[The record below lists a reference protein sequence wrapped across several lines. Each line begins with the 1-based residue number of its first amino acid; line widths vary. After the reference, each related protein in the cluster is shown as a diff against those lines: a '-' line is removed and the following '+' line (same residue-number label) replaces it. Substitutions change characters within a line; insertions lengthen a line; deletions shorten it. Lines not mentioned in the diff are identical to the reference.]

1 MKIDLCRA
9 ANLLLSKDNI
19 LILAHSHPDGDTLGS
34 AFALCRGLQLLG
46 KQSKVFCSDIIPSK
60 FSYLWREVKEQEFTP
75 EYIVAVDV
83 ADTKLLGK
91 PGEEL
96 YSDKIDLCIDHH
108 ASNLMYAKETL
119 LDVTAG
125 GTCEVICMLLNEMKV
140 EISADIADCIYTGV
154 STDTGCFRYSN
165 ATSRSY
171 RIAADMIDKGAD
183 AAIINQ
189 VMFET
194 KTRTYAQLER
204 LALDTMKMYF
214 DGKCAIIHVTQEM
227 YRKSGSDESECD
239 PIASLPRQ
247 IEGVLVGAMIR
258 EKEDGTF
265 KVSVRTHRPVDASKL
280 CGMMNGGGHSRAA
293 GCQLDGPLENAQA
306 ILLEN
311 IKKVLES

>member
-9 ANLLLSKDNI
+9 AQLLLSQDKI

-46 KQSKVFCSDIIPSK
+46 KHAKVFCSDAIPSK

-75 EYIVAVDV
+75 DYIVAVDV
-83 ADTKLLGK
+83 ADTKLLGN

-96 YSDKIDLCIDHH
+96 YSDKVNLCIDHH
-108 ASNLMYAKETL
+108 GSNLMYAKETL

-125 GTCEVICMLLNEMKV
+125 GTCEVICMLLNEMNV
-140 EISADIADCIYTGV
+140 EISADIADCIYTGI

-204 LALDTMKMYF
+204 LALDTMKLYF
-214 DGKCAIIHVTQEM
+214 DGKCAIIRVTQEM
-227 YRKSGSDESECD
+227 YRQSGSDESECD

-258 EKEDGTF
+258 EREDGTF

-293 GCQLDGPLENAQA
+293 GCQLDGPIENAEA

>member
-9 ANLLLSKDNI
+9 AQLLSSQDKI

-46 KQSKVFCSDIIPSK
+46 KKARVFCSDPIPSK
-60 FSYLWREVKEQEFTP
+60 FSYLYREVEEQEFAP
-75 EYIVAVDV
+75 EYIVTVDV

-91 PGEEL
+91 KGEEL
-96 YSDKIDLCIDHH
+96 YGDKIRLCIDHH
-108 ASNLMYAKETL
+108 ASNLMYAEETL

-125 GTCEVICMLLNEMKV
+125 GTCEIICMLLNEMNV

-204 LALDTMKMYF
+204 LALDTMKLYF

-227 YRKSGSDESECD
+227 YRQSGSDESECD

-293 GCQLDGPLENAQA
+293 GCQLDGPLEKAQE